1 MLRVTVA
8 KDLLGGL
15 EEDRQ
20 WIGIES
26 NEERKEEKSKE
37 ERGAL

>member
-8 KDLLGGL
+8 KELLRGL